1 MRKAYLIPTTDILS
15 IKPSCFICG
24 VGSLHSGESGNPQL
38 APGRS
43 GVGSTIYGD

>member
-24 VGSLHSGESGNPQL
+24 VGSLNSSESGNPQL
-38 APGRS
+38 APGRR
-43 GVGSTIYGD
+43 GVGSPID